1 MKRIVVFALCA
12 SFLLCAFASCADPD
26 PAGTGEASQPAGTG
40 EPPQSGS
47 SGQET
52 DDSGEI
58 TPTASA
64 RYEYALL
71 DLDLLRFAG
80 SVKKGNTV
88 ISPVSVKYALGMLLA
103 GTSGKG
109 REELCAALGFAE
121 EAGRENE
128 LESEVKSF
136 NRFVEGFN
144 AAAERSEGKNRQ
156 AVALADSAWRN
167 SGVSEFSDLFKLR
180 LEMFDAD
187 VFEFTPENIVKRAND
202 WTKEKTRD
210 LIPELFEPGYDASSL
225 IALLVN
231 ALYLNVEWNAPWNP
245 AGEKTFNG
253 SSASTKKDFITT
265 SGSFRYYKDEE
276 TELVAVPM
284 QNSVCCLFVIG
295 STEKLADKLAQAQ
308 PASVRVT
315 VPKLSVETSFT
326 DNELVDFLCDRG
338 ATAVFNAGSGALGDM
353 FAKDEGAFV
362 SDIIHRAKL
371 GLDEN
376 GIEAAAVTAVAVAKG
391 GISQEPKIE
400 FLADR
405 DFGFFVYTS
414 PSDWTPDEI
423 VLFEGIVRE

>member
-12 SFLLCAFASCADPD
+12 SLLLCAFASCADLS
-26 PAGTGEASQPAGTG
+26 PAETAGQPAGTAG
-40 EPPQSGS
+40 IPQSAV

-52 DDSGEI
+52 DDPGEI
-58 TPTASA
+58 TPTAASG
-64 RYEYALL
+64 YEYGML
-71 DLDLLRFAG
+71 DLDLLRFAE

-109 REELCAALGFAE
+109 REELCAALGFTE

-187 VFEFTPENIVKRAND
+187 VFEFTPENIVKNAND
-202 WTKEKTRD
+202 WTKEKTRG

-253 SSASTKKDFITT
+253 SVATAKKDYITT

-284 QNSVCCLFVIG
+284 QNSVCCLFVMG
-295 STEKLADKLAQAQ
+295 STEKLGDKLAQAQ

-315 VPKLSVETSFT
+315 VPKLSLETSFT
-326 DNELVDFLCDRG
+326 DNELVKFLCDRG
-338 ATAVFNAGSGALGDM
+338 ATAVFNAGSGALADM
-353 FAKDEGAFV
+353 FAKDESAFV
-362 SDIIHRAKL
+362 SDIIHKAKL